1 LGLLGF
7 HFSVPLLKEEMVI
20 PHPLV
25 VFKALH
31 AFMQT
36 RSRLLHLNLPWSFLD
51 IRNHSLLVR
60 SVLAKSAFDKNDPG
74 MCHFPGFL
82 INCTVLT
89 WGPDVVKPEDF
100 REKWRFKWAFSVL
113 KK

>member
-1 LGLLGF
+1 
-7 HFSVPLLKEEMVI
+7 VPLLKEEMVI

-25 VFKALH
+25 VFKVLH

-36 RSRLLHLNLPWSFLD
+36 RSRLLHPNLPWPFLD
-51 IRNHSLLVR
+51 IRNHSLSVLG
-60 SVLAKSAFDKNDPG
+60 VLAKSAFDKNGPG

-89 WGPDVVKPEDF
+89 WGPDIVKPEHF
-100 REKWRFKWAFSVL
+100 QGKWRFKLAFSAL